1 MKVDLVVDWCSMKAA
16 TYAVKHWHYSGR
28 MPSAQNTIGA
38 WENGQFIGAVVFG
51 IGAGNSTNGKKYGL
65 KRKGEVAELVRV
77 ALSKHKSPTTQ
88 IIARA
93 LRLVKQRNPGIRLVI
108 SFADEMGQGHLG
120 VIYQAGNWIY
130 TGAFVGDGGFI
141 IHGKIVHSRTVGSRG
156 WKQQV
161 AWLRQHV
168 DPNCRKAETKKHRY
182 LMPLDKAMR
191 RKVESMRKDYPRPVS
206 GEGDHG

>member
-1 MKVDLVVDWCSMKAA
+1 MSELIVDWCSMNAA
-16 TYAVKHWHYSGR
+16 RYAVERWHYSGR

-38 WENGQFIGAVVFG
+38 WEDGQFIGAVVFG
-51 IGAGNSTNGKKYGL
+51 IGAGNSTNGKRYGL

-77 ALSKHKSPTTQ
+77 ALRRHEAPTTQ

-93 LRLVKQRNPGIRLVI
+93 LKLMKHHNPDIRLVV

-120 VIYQAGNWIY
+120 TIYQAGNWIY
-130 TGAFVGDGGFI
+130 AGVFDGDGGFV

-161 AWLRQHV
+161 AWLREHV
-168 DPNCRKAETKKHRY
+168 DPQCRKAATRKHRY
-182 LMPLDKAMR
+182 LYPLDKQMR
-191 RKVESMRKDYPRPVS
+191 RQIESLSQPYPRPVGAE
-206 GEGDHG
+206 GEHA